1 MVFDM
6 NDSAMVVSGQNAIAK
21 AVAPTAGGLVINTM
35 ADLKELCSML
45 CKSGYFQDAKDLSQ
59 AVVKVMYGAELGFPP
74 IMSMKGIHII
84 KGNPSVGAGLIAAK
98 IKSCRPRYD
107 YRVIRLNPEICELQ
121 AFEDGLK
128 SGIVTFT
135 AEEARIAGT
144 QNMGKFPK
152 NMLFARCI
160 SNLHRFYL
168 PDLFNGAQVY
178 TPEEFG
184 AEIDD
189 QGRLVDIEQEPD
201 PGYDNRSS
209 YTPPVTKPVVP
220 KSAAIREGFI
230 TEAQG
235 NELWSLAKAH
245 NLDITTFKEIVAQV
259 QGIDT
264 SEVKSANIKATEFK
278 QILSEIVDVGQAAL
292 ENEAIAKAEIGNE
305 LDLIKADNEAIA
317 KAQFEGAAIHNAES
331 TIPGLPKPMIKVS
344 QLSDEELEALDLDSE
359 PEDNNPEEIEF

>member
-1 MVFDM
+1 
-6 NDSAMVVSGQNAIAK
+6 
-21 AVAPTAGGLVINTM
+21 
-35 ADLKELCSML
+35 
-45 CKSGYFQDAKDLSQ
+45 
-59 AVVKVMYGAELGFPP
+59 
-74 IMSMKGIHII
+74 MKGIHII

-107 YRVIRLNPEICELQ
+107 YRVIRLTPEICELQ

-189 QGRLVDIEQEPD
+189 QGRLVDIEQESD
-201 PGYDNRSS
+201 PGYDNRPS
-209 YTPPVTKPVVP
+209 YTPPVTKPVVAKP
-220 KSAAIREGFI
+220 TVTREGFI

-235 NELWSLAKAH
+235 KELWALVDNYKLEFDTVRDLIS
-245 NLDITTFKEIVAQV
+245 VV
-259 QGIDT
+259 QGVLPTDVRT
-264 SEVKSANIKATEFK
+264 ANIKSTEYE
-278 QILSEIVDVGQAAL
+278 QIFSQINNVGREAVEAAKL
-292 ENEAIAKAEIGNE
+292 EAEPIANAENGLDSTDNHVYREPNTEAI
-305 LDLIKADNEAIA
+305 
-317 KAQFEGAAIHNAES
+317 
-331 TIPGLPKPMIKVS
+331 IPGLPEPTVDMTQI
-344 QLSDEELEALDLDSE
+344 DTEELEALGLDSESEEPSE
-359 PEDNNPEEIEF
+359 PEDIEF